1 MNGFTRRG
9 FFGGLLVAPAAF
21 GFETPRTAQS
31 VDLERPGMRA
41 LITGSGSA
49 LIDPLRGNASV
60 AVIVDGTVLQFDF
73 GRRAMDNLALAGINP
88 VNVDYIFFTHLHFD
102 HIATYDYH
110 VISSWIAGR
119 QTPIEVYGPL
129 GTIEMSDNAVYGM
142 HAVDIEFVEK
152 LLAGWPKRLDRRP
165 KSKPPIQVRDIGA
178 GVVAETDSFKVTA
191 VDTPHYRSMG
201 VRSLGY
207 RIDSEHGSAVVSG
220 DTAPSDEIAE
230 LAKGADLLIH
240 ECVIPDPG
248 MTKSG
253 KFAEKP
259 PEDEPP
265 EGHTSP
271 TQLGQLAQRAGVKKL
286 VATHLA
292 PYTSVDAAVEMSSMY
307 LGPRLGDEIWGEFV
321 HAMKRQ
327 YDGPVVLAEDGMV
340 LEI

>member
-1 MNGFTRRG
+1 MSGFTRRG

-21 GFETPRTAQS
+21 GLKSADAATS
-31 VDLERPGMRA
+31 IDLKHPGMRA

-60 AVIVDGTVLQFDF
+60 AVIVDGTVLQIDF

-119 QTPIEVYGPL
+119 QTPIEVHGPL
-129 GTIEMSDNAVYGM
+129 GTIEMSDKAIYGM
-142 HAVDIEFVEK
+142 HAVDIVFVEK
-152 LLAGWPKRLDRRP
+152 LLAGWPKRMDRRP
-165 KSKPPIQVRDIGA
+165 RSKPPIEVHDIGA
-178 GVVAETDSFKVTA
+178 GLVVETDAFKVTA
-191 VDTPHYRSMG
+191 VETPHYRSMG

-207 RIDSEHGSAVVSG
+207 RVDSEYGSVVVSG
-220 DTAPSDEIAE
+220 DTAPSHELAE

-248 MTKSG
+248 MTKTG

-259 PEDEPP
+259 PDDEPP

-271 TQLGQLAQRAGVKKL
+271 TELAQLAQRAGVKKL

-307 LGPRLGDEIWGEFV
+307 LGPRLGEEIWGEFV
-321 HAMKRQ
+321 HAMKQQ
-327 YDGPVVLAEDGMV
+327 YEGPVVLAEDGMV
-340 LEI
+340 FEI

>member
-21 GFETPRTAQS
+21 GFETARTAKS
-31 VDLERPGMRA
+31 ADLARPGMRA

-49 LIDPLRGNASV
+49 LIDPFRGNASQ

-73 GRRAMDNLALAGINP
+73 GRRTMDNLALAGINP

-119 QTPIEVYGPL
+119 ETPIEVCGPQ
-129 GTIEMSDNAVYGM
+129 GTMEMSDKAIYGM
-142 HAVDIEFVEK
+142 HAVDIVFVEK
-152 LLAGWPKRLDRRP
+152 LLADWPKRLDRRP
-165 KSKPPIQVRDIGA
+165 QSKPPIKVRDVGA

-191 VDTPHYRSMG
+191 VETLHYRSMG

-207 RIDSEHGSAVVSG
+207 RVDSEHGSVVISG
-220 DTAPSDEIAE
+220 DTSPSDEISE

-271 TQLGQLAQRAGVKKL
+271 TELGQLAQRAGVKKL

-292 PYTSVDAAVEMSSMY
+292 PYTSVEAAVEMSSLY
-307 LGPRLGDEIWGEFV
+307 LGPSPGVEIWGEFV
-321 HAMKRQ
+321 HAMSRQ

-340 LEI
+340 FEI